1 MDDPRVRIA
10 RAQDALDL
18 ALSAV
23 RHARP
28 DGPANTARRAI
39 QLAVDELAGA
49 LGADWS
55 VLTPGRGE
63 MKRRDLLKLTG
74 LALVPGELLE
84 RMATPLPRKVDSG
97 LVRALVGTQTSL
109 AQSYYAA
116 APADLLAVVRRHVN
130 RLEALQP
137 LPMDTGTRYGLN
149 TLRADAAA
157 MAGWLAFDAERRGEA
172 RAWFKLSQEAGRH
185 AGDGALHGLA
195 VASLG
200 LLSSH
205 THGGEPGEASYH
217 LRQAAMAL
225 PDYTPDTARAWVLA
239 QGAKEHAAARDD
251 YAYFGALEQMDVA
264 LARGRQDTP
273 PAGFWSTEGFFAVNE
288 RPGWRDTWAARGAA
302 YLGRDDAGPTLLR
315 LRATTDDARMA
326 AMLTLSLAEWHL
338 ARHEPEAAAQV
349 ALAAVGSTPYWTE
362 RIRTFSERLT
372 PWADLPTV
380 IELREALASA
390 E

>member
-10 RAQDALDL
+10 RAQEALDL
-18 ALSAV
+18 ALAAV

-28 DGPANTARRAI
+28 DGPAKTARRAV
-39 QLAVDELAGA
+39 QVAVDELAGA

-55 VLTPGRGE
+55 VLTPGGAD

-84 RMATPLPRKVDSG
+84 RLAAPLPSKVDTG
-97 LVRALVGTQTSL
+97 LLRALVGTQTSL

-130 RLEALQP
+130 RLEALQA
-137 LPMDTGTRYGLN
+137 LPMDTGTRYGLD

-200 LLSSH
+200 LLASN
-205 THGGEPGEASYH
+205 THGGDPGEASYH

-225 PDYTPDTARAWVLA
+225 PDHTPDAARAWVLA
-239 QGAKEHAAARDD
+239 QGAKEYAAARDD
-251 YAYFGALEQMDVA
+251 YGYFGALEQMGAA

-302 YLGRDDAGPTLLR
+302 CLGRDDAGPMLVR
-315 LRATTDDARMA
+315 LAADTDDARMA

-349 ALAAVGSTPYWTE
+349 AFGAVGSTPYWTE
-362 RIRTFSERLT
+362 RVRTFRTRLD
-372 PWADLPTV
+372 PWADLPAV
-380 IELREALASA
+380 AELAEALAA
-390 E
+390 T